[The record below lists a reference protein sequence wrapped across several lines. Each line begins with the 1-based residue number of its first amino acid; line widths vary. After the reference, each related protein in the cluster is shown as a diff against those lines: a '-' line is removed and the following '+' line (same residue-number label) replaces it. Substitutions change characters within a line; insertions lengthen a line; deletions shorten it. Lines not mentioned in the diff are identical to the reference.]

1 MRRRQNVVSPR
12 FGSSIDFLHEALD
25 CDFGHVSNA
34 CTIILCYFNAWPR
47 RDGKDSLN
55 DCSSDRYV

>member
-12 FGSSIDFLHEALD
+12 FGSSIDFLREALD

-34 CTIILCYFNAWPR
+34 CTMILCYFNAWPMGR
-47 RDGKDSLN
+47 EGMEKIH
-55 DCSSDRYV
+55 